1 MKAKLLQRM
10 PVELHGRLKCLAA
23 ENNVSVNTLVN
34 QICEWFFAKDAN
46 LSPVE
51 RRLVD
56 LESRVGLLE
65 SAGTVSSTKAPAVAE
80 GESVVSRA
88 VSQSVSAFTW

>member
-10 PVELHGRLKCLAA
+10 PVELHGQLKCLAT

-51 RRLVD
+51 RRLSD

-65 SAGTVSSTKAPAVAE
+65 SAGAVSSTKAPAAE
-80 GESVVSRA
+80 GEPAVSRE